1 MLITHKRFIK
11 TLKNVKINN
20 KYNLLVGGFMEQ
32 NKALYRKY
40 RPSNFGDIAGHQN
53 VVEILKNELKNN
65 KISHSFLFA
74 GQRGTGKTSIARIL
88 AKSVNCLNI
97 KDGLA
102 CEVCE
107 SCIASNEQRNPDI
120 IEMDAASNNGVDEIR
135 EIKNNINSL
144 PFIGKYKIY
153 IIDEVH
159 MLTKAAFNALLKT
172 LEEPPVHAIFIL
184 ATTEYA
190 KIPATILSRCQI
202 FNFKKIDR
210 ISLMNRLSFI
220 CENEGYTIDKAVL
233 EEIAIISEG
242 SLRDASNVIEQLM
255 TVTSDHIT
263 VEDLKSVFYVATKNE
278 KMKILTNILNNDPA
292 TIINYF
298 EKANNQGMDFD
309 VFTLSLIEIIKE
321 IIEFKFTNDENV
333 LNMLDKSDLNEFAK
347 VNVKSLFEVADNLSE
362 AYAKT
367 KGTNINF
374 NYLLISLLKTL
385 KTPTEHKIKIEES
398 VSTIQEN
405 IIVKEV
411 IDEPNH
417 IQETEKQILIEK
429 VEEIKEEVIQQPIQ
443 TFEEEITQVNDIE
456 IKEESVSINDDY
468 ELKTLTN
475 LKIQLN
481 KNLVDNE
488 EKKTY
493 KVEINEVINLLVGA
507 NKNKREDIENKINS
521 FFKVDEQNNL
531 LNPDLAKKYINLFN
545 FKVIAASQ
553 NEILLRA
560 DDFENVNNLLVF
572 LQNEEYRESI
582 QKEFGKALFLPIDET
597 LWNEVKISFK
607 RLKEINQLPS
617 YEEINYDSYFD
628 KKKQSMVLSH
638 FDDKTI
644 EAASR
649 LFNIDELEIED

>member
-1 MLITHKRFIK
+1 
-11 TLKNVKINN
+11 
-20 KYNLLVGGFMEQ
+20 MEQ
-32 NKALYRKY
+32 NKAIYRKY

-88 AKSVNCLNI
+88 AKSVNCSNLL
-97 KDGLA
+97 DGVA
-102 CEVCE
+102 CEFCE
-107 SCIASNEQRNPDI
+107 SCVASNEQRNPDI

-172 LEEPPVHAIFIL
+172 LEEPPLHAIFIL

-210 ISLMNRLSFI
+210 TSLMNRLNYI
-220 CENEGYTIDKAVL
+220 CENEGYKIDKDVL

-255 TVTSDHIT
+255 TVTSEHIT
-263 VEDLKSVFYVATKNE
+263 IEDLKAVFYVATKTE
-278 KMKILTNILNNDPA
+278 KIQILVNILNNEPA

-309 VFTLSLIEIIKE
+309 VFTLSLIEIVKE
-321 IIEFKFTNDENV
+321 IIEYKFTKDSNV
-333 LNMLDKSDLNEFAK
+333 LNILEASDLSNFSNTE
-347 VNVKSLFEVADNLSE
+347 VKSLFEVADNLSE

-374 NYLLISLLKTL
+374 NYLLISVLKTL
-385 KTPTEHKIKIEES
+385 GNSVEHKIKVGETIKPIIEAKDEIIAEKISEEPNIISEPFITNNFEES
-398 VSTIQEN
+398 NSNQLETSAQES
-405 IIVKEV
+405 VLESK
-411 IDEPNH
+411 
-417 IQETEKQILIEK
+417 LI
-429 VEEIKEEVIQQPIQ
+429 VEEKNED
-443 TFEEEITQVNDIE
+443 EITEVVVEPKVNEENFE
-456 IKEESVSINDDY
+456 I
-468 ELKTLTN
+468 KTLTN

-481 KNLVDNE
+481 KNLVANE

-493 KVEINEVINLLVGA
+493 KIEISEVINLLVGA
-507 NKNKREDIENKINS
+507 SKNKREEIEAKLNS
-521 FFKVDEQNNL
+521 FFAADDSDNL
-531 LNPDLAKKYINLFN
+531 INPELAKKYINFFN

-553 NEILLRA
+553 NEILLRSE
-560 DDFENVNNLLVF
+560 DFENVNNLLVT
-572 LQNEEYRESI
+572 LQNEEQRVLI
-582 QKEFGKALFLPIDET
+582 QKEFDKLLFLPIDEAF
-597 LWNEVKISFK
+597 WNEIKITFK
-607 RLKEINQLPS
+607 KLKENGQLPTYEQIS
-617 YEEINYDSYFD
+617 YDDYFD
-628 KKKQSMVLSH
+628 SKKQSVVLSH

>member
-1 MLITHKRFIK
+1 
-11 TLKNVKINN
+11 
-20 KYNLLVGGFMEQ
+20 MEQ

-220 CENEGYTIDKAVL
+220 CENEGYKIDKAVL

-309 VFTLSLIEIIKE
+309 VFTLSLIEIVKE

-333 LNMLDKSDLNEFAK
+333 LNILDKSDLNEFAQ

-385 KTPTEHKIKIEES
+385 KEPTEHKIKIEES
-398 VSTIQEN
+398 VLTIQEN

-411 IDEPNH
+411 IAEPVH
-417 IQETEKQILIEK
+417 IQEPEKQILIEK
-429 VEEIKEEVIQQPIQ
+429 VEEIKEEVIEQPIK
-443 TFEEEITQVNDIE
+443 TFEEKITQVKDIE
-456 IKEESVSINDDY
+456 IKEESVSIDDDY

-521 FFKVDEQNNL
+521 FFKVDEQDNL
-531 LNPDLAKKYINLFN
+531 LNPDLAKKYINFFN

-607 RLKEINQLPS
+607 RLKENNQLPS

>member
-1 MLITHKRFIK
+1 
-11 TLKNVKINN
+11 
-20 KYNLLVGGFMEQ
+20 MEQ
-32 NKALYRKY
+32 NKAIYRKY

-74 GQRGTGKTSIARIL
+74 GQRGTGKTSIARII
-88 AKSVNCLNI
+88 AKSVNCVNLSE
-97 KDGLA
+97 GLA
-102 CEVCE
+102 CESCE
-107 SCIASNEQRNPDI
+107 SCVASNEQRNPDI

-210 ISLMNRLSFI
+210 ISLMNRLNFI
-220 CENEGYTIDKAVL
+220 CEKEGYKIDKAVL

-255 TVTSDHIT
+255 TVTSENIT
-263 VEDLKSVFYVATKNE
+263 IEDLKSVFYVATKTE
-278 KMKILTNILNNDPA
+278 KIKILNNILNNEPA

-309 VFTLSLIEIIKE
+309 VFTLSLIEIVKE
-321 IIEFKFTNDENV
+321 IIEFKFTKDSTV
-333 LNMLDKSDLNEFAK
+333 LNILEEADL
-347 VNVKSLFEVADNLSE
+347 VNFSHIEVKSLFEVADNLSD

-367 KGTNINF
+367 KGTSINF

-385 KTPTEHKIKIEES
+385 KNPKEYKIELKDQNS
-398 VSTIQEN
+398 
-405 IIVKEV
+405 
-411 IDEPNH
+411 
-417 IQETEKQILIEK
+417 ET
-429 VEEIKEEVIQQPIQ
+429 VEIKEQINVIPESITETAKKEVYKE
-443 TFEEEITQVNDIE
+443 TVKTQVKEEFIVEQTVEQINVIPEVVNNIDQEKTYNEQDKPNFGE
-456 IKEESVSINDDY
+456 IKINEDNF
-468 ELKTLTN
+468 EIKTLTN

-488 EKKTY
+488 HKKTY
-493 KVEINEVINLLVGA
+493 KVEISEVINLLVGA
-507 NKNKREDIENKINS
+507 NKTKREEIENKFNS
-521 FFKVDEQNNL
+521 FFAIDESDNL
-531 LNPDLAKKYINLFN
+531 INPILAKKYINFFN

-553 NEILLRA
+553 NEVLLRSE
-560 DDFENVNNLLVF
+560 DFENVNNLLVT
-572 LQNEEYRESI
+572 LQNDGLREEI
-582 QKEFGKALFLPIDET
+582 QKEFNKILFLPIDEA
-597 LWNEVKISFK
+597 LWNEIKVSFK
-607 RLKEINQLPS
+607 KLKEDNQLPT
-617 YEEINYDSYFD
+617 YQQINYDSYFD
-628 KKKQSMVLSH
+628 AKKQSIVLSH

>member
-1 MLITHKRFIK
+1 
-11 TLKNVKINN
+11 
-20 KYNLLVGGFMEQ
+20 MEQ

-40 RPSNFGDIAGHQN
+40 RPSNFEDIAGHQN

-88 AKSVNCLNI
+88 AKSVNCSNLLN
-97 KDGLA
+97 GLA

-107 SCIASNEQRNPDI
+107 SCLASNEQRNPDI

-172 LEEPPVHAIFIL
+172 LEEPPIHAIFIL

-210 ISLMNRLSFI
+210 ISLMNRLNFI
-220 CENEGYTIDKAVL
+220 CENEGYKIDKDVL

-255 TVTSDHIT
+255 TVTSEHIT
-263 VEDLKSVFYVATKNE
+263 IEDLKAVFYVATKTE
-278 KMKILTNILNNDPA
+278 KIQILVNILNNEPA

-309 VFTLSLIEIIKE
+309 VLTLNLIEIVKE
-321 IIEFKFTNDENV
+321 IIEYKFTKDSNV
-333 LNMLDKSDLNEFAK
+333 LNILEESDLSNFSNTE
-347 VNVKSLFEVADNLSE
+347 VKSLFEVADNLSE

-367 KGTNINF
+367 KGTSINF
-374 NYLLISLLKTL
+374 NYLLISVLKTL
-385 KTPTEHKIKIEES
+385 KNPVEQKIKVSETIKPIIETKDEIIAEKISEGTNIISEPFITNNLEESNSNQIEKPVEES
-398 VSTIQEN
+398 VVETLPTQETQVLFKEN
-405 IIVKEV
+405 IVENEESK
-411 IDEPNH
+411 
-417 IQETEKQILIEK
+417 LI
-429 VEEIKEEVIQQPIQ
+429 VEEKNED
-443 TFEEEITQVNDIE
+443 EITEVVVEPKVNEENFE
-456 IKEESVSINDDY
+456 I
-468 ELKTLTN
+468 KTLTN

-481 KNLVDNE
+481 KNLVANE

-493 KVEINEVINLLVGA
+493 KIEISEVINLLVGA
-507 NKNKREDIENKINS
+507 SKNKREEIEAKLNS
-521 FFKVDEQNNL
+521 FFDADEKDNL
-531 LNPDLAKKYINLFN
+531 INPELAKKYINFFN

-553 NEILLRA
+553 NEILLRSE
-560 DDFENVNNLLVF
+560 DFENVNNLLVT
-572 LQNEEYRESI
+572 LQNEEQRELI
-582 QKEFGKALFLPIDET
+582 QKEFDKLLFLPIDEEF
-597 LWNEVKISFK
+597 WNEIKVTFK
-607 RLKEINQLPS
+607 KLKENGQLPT
-617 YEEINYDSYFD
+617 YKQINYDDYFD
-628 KKKQSMVLSH
+628 SKKQSVVLSH

>member
-1 MLITHKRFIK
+1 
-11 TLKNVKINN
+11 
-20 KYNLLVGGFMEQ
+20 MEQ

-220 CENEGYTIDKAVL
+220 CENEGYKIDKAVL

-309 VFTLSLIEIIKE
+309 VFTLSLIEIVKE

-333 LNMLDKSDLNEFAK
+333 LNILDKSDLNEFAQ

-385 KTPTEHKIKIEES
+385 KAPTEHKIKIEES

-411 IDEPNH
+411 ISEPVH
-417 IQETEKQILIEK
+417 IQEPEKQILIEK
-429 VEEIKEEVIQQPIQ
+429 VEEIKEEVIEQPIQ
-443 TFEEEITQVNDIE
+443 TFEEEITQVKDIE
-456 IKEESVSINDDY
+456 IKEESVSIDDDY

-521 FFKVDEQNNL
+521 FFKVDEQDNL
-531 LNPDLAKKYINLFN
+531 LNPDLAKKYINFFN

-607 RLKEINQLPS
+607 RLKENNQLPS

>member
-1 MLITHKRFIK
+1 
-11 TLKNVKINN
+11 
-20 KYNLLVGGFMEQ
+20 MEQ

-107 SCIASNEQRNPDI
+107 SCVASNEQRNPDI

-210 ISLMNRLSFI
+210 VSLMNRLSFI
-220 CENEGYTIDKAVL
+220 CESEGYTIDKAVL

-309 VFTLSLIEIIKE
+309 VFTLSLIEIVKE

-333 LNMLDKSDLNEFAK
+333 LNMLDKSDLNEFAQ

-385 KTPTEHKIKIEES
+385 KTPTEHKLKIEES
-398 VSTIQEN
+398 ISSIQEN

-411 IDEPNH
+411 IVEPVH

-429 VEEIKEEVIQQPIQ
+429 VEEIKEEVIEQPIQ
-443 TFEEEITQVNDIE
+443 TFEEEIKQVNDIE

-521 FFKVDEQNNL
+521 FFKVDEQDNL

-607 RLKEINQLPS
+607 RLKENNQLPS

>member
-1 MLITHKRFIK
+1 
-11 TLKNVKINN
+11 
-20 KYNLLVGGFMEQ
+20 MEQ

-220 CENEGYTIDKAVL
+220 CENEGYKIDKAVL

-255 TVTSDHIT
+255 TVLQIT
-263 VEDLKSVFYVATKNE
+263 
-278 KMKILTNILNNDPA
+278 
-292 TIINYF
+292 
-298 EKANNQGMDFD
+298 
-309 VFTLSLIEIIKE
+309 
-321 IIEFKFTNDENV
+321 
-333 LNMLDKSDLNEFAK
+333 
-347 VNVKSLFEVADNLSE
+347 
-362 AYAKT
+362 
-367 KGTNINF
+367 
-374 NYLLISLLKTL
+374 
-385 KTPTEHKIKIEES
+385 
-398 VSTIQEN
+398 
-405 IIVKEV
+405 
-411 IDEPNH
+411 
-417 IQETEKQILIEK
+417 
-429 VEEIKEEVIQQPIQ
+429 
-443 TFEEEITQVNDIE
+443 
-456 IKEESVSINDDY
+456 
-468 ELKTLTN
+468 
-475 LKIQLN
+475 
-481 KNLVDNE
+481 
-488 EKKTY
+488 
-493 KVEINEVINLLVGA
+493 
-507 NKNKREDIENKINS
+507 
-521 FFKVDEQNNL
+521 
-531 LNPDLAKKYINLFN
+531 
-545 FKVIAASQ
+545 
-553 NEILLRA
+553 
-560 DDFENVNNLLVF
+560 
-572 LQNEEYRESI
+572 
-582 QKEFGKALFLPIDET
+582 
-597 LWNEVKISFK
+597 
-607 RLKEINQLPS
+607 
-617 YEEINYDSYFD
+617 
-628 KKKQSMVLSH
+628 
-638 FDDKTI
+638 
-644 EAASR
+644 
-649 LFNIDELEIED
+649 

>member
-1 MLITHKRFIK
+1 
-11 TLKNVKINN
+11 
-20 KYNLLVGGFMEQ
+20 MEQ

-40 RPSNFGDIAGHQN
+40 RPSNFEDIAGHQN

-88 AKSVNCLNI
+88 AKSVNCSNLLN
-97 KDGLA
+97 GLA

-107 SCIASNEQRNPDI
+107 SCLASNEQRNPDI

-172 LEEPPVHAIFIL
+172 LEEPPIHAIFIL

-210 ISLMNRLSFI
+210 ISLMNRLNFI
-220 CENEGYTIDKAVL
+220 CENEGYKIDKDVL

-255 TVTSDHIT
+255 TVTSEHIT
-263 VEDLKSVFYVATKNE
+263 IEDLKAVFYVATKTE
-278 KMKILTNILNNDPA
+278 KIQILVNILNNEPA

-309 VFTLSLIEIIKE
+309 VLTLNLIEIVKE
-321 IIEFKFTNDENV
+321 IIEYKFTKDSNV
-333 LNMLDKSDLNEFAK
+333 LNILEESDLSNFSNTE
-347 VNVKSLFEVADNLSE
+347 VKSLFEVADNLSE

-367 KGTNINF
+367 KGTSINF
-374 NYLLISLLKTL
+374 NYLLISVLKTL
-385 KTPTEHKIKIEES
+385 KNPVEQKIKVSETIKPIIETKDEIIAEKISEGTNIISEPFITNNLEESNSNQIEKPVEES
-398 VSTIQEN
+398 VVETLPTQETQVLFKEN
-405 IIVKEV
+405 IVENEESK
-411 IDEPNH
+411 
-417 IQETEKQILIEK
+417 LI
-429 VEEIKEEVIQQPIQ
+429 VEEKNED
-443 TFEEEITQVNDIE
+443 EITEVVVEPKVNEENFE
-456 IKEESVSINDDY
+456 I
-468 ELKTLTN
+468 KTLTN

-481 KNLVDNE
+481 KNLVANE

-493 KVEINEVINLLVGA
+493 KIEISEVINLLVGA
-507 NKNKREDIENKINS
+507 SKNKREEIEAKLNS
-521 FFKVDEQNNL
+521 FFDADDSDNL
-531 LNPDLAKKYINLFN
+531 INPELAKKYINFFN

-553 NEILLRA
+553 NEILLRSE
-560 DDFENVNNLLVF
+560 DFENVNNLLVT
-572 LQNEEYRESI
+572 LQNEEQRELI
-582 QKEFGKALFLPIDET
+582 QKEFDKLLFLPIDEEF
-597 LWNEVKISFK
+597 WNEIKVTFK
-607 RLKEINQLPS
+607 KLKENGQLPT
-617 YEEINYDSYFD
+617 YKQINYDDYFD
-628 KKKQSMVLSH
+628 SKKQSVVLSH

>member
-1 MLITHKRFIK
+1 
-11 TLKNVKINN
+11 
-20 KYNLLVGGFMEQ
+20 MEQ
-32 NKALYRKY
+32 NKAIYRKY

-88 AKSVNCLNI
+88 AKSVNCSNLL
-97 KDGLA
+97 DGVA

-107 SCIASNEQRNPDI
+107 SCVASNEQRNPDI

-172 LEEPPVHAIFIL
+172 LEEPPLHAIFIL

-210 ISLMNRLSFI
+210 TSLMNRLNYI
-220 CENEGYTIDKAVL
+220 CENEGYKIDKDVL

-255 TVTSDHIT
+255 TVTSEHIT
-263 VEDLKSVFYVATKNE
+263 IEDLKAVFYVATKTE
-278 KMKILTNILNNDPA
+278 KIQILVNILNNEPA

-298 EKANNQGMDFD
+298 EKANKQGMDFD
-309 VFTLSLIEIIKE
+309 VFTLSLIEIVKE
-321 IIEFKFTNDENV
+321 IIEYKFTKDSNV
-333 LNMLDKSDLNEFAK
+333 LNILEESDLSNFSNTE
-347 VNVKSLFEVADNLSE
+347 VKSLFEVADNLSE

-374 NYLLISLLKTL
+374 NYLLISVLKTIENSV
-385 KTPTEHKIKIEES
+385 EHKIKVSETIKPIIEAKDEIIAEKISEEPNIISEPFITNNFEES
-398 VSTIQEN
+398 NSNQLETSAQES
-405 IIVKEV
+405 VLESK
-411 IDEPNH
+411 
-417 IQETEKQILIEK
+417 LI
-429 VEEIKEEVIQQPIQ
+429 VEEKNED
-443 TFEEEITQVNDIE
+443 EITEVVVEPKVNEENFE
-456 IKEESVSINDDY
+456 I
-468 ELKTLTN
+468 KTLTN

-481 KNLVDNE
+481 KNLVANE

-493 KVEINEVINLLVGA
+493 KIEISEVINLLVGA
-507 NKNKREDIENKINS
+507 SKNKREEIEAKLNS
-521 FFKVDEQNNL
+521 FFAADESDNL
-531 LNPDLAKKYINLFN
+531 INPELAKKYINFFN

-553 NEILLRA
+553 NEILLRSE
-560 DDFENVNNLLVF
+560 DLENVNNLLVT
-572 LQNEEYRESI
+572 LQNEEQRALI
-582 QKEFGKALFLPIDET
+582 QKEFDKLLFLPIDEAF
-597 LWNEVKISFK
+597 WNEIKITFK
-607 RLKEINQLPS
+607 KLKENGQLPTYEQIS
-617 YEEINYDSYFD
+617 YDHYFD
-628 KKKQSMVLSH
+628 SKKQSVVLSH

>member
-1 MLITHKRFIK
+1 
-11 TLKNVKINN
+11 
-20 KYNLLVGGFMEQ
+20 MEQ

-220 CENEGYTIDKAVL
+220 CENEGYKIDKAVL

-255 TVTSDHIT
+255 TVTSDYIT

-309 VFTLSLIEIIKE
+309 VFTLSLIEIVKE

-333 LNMLDKSDLNEFAK
+333 LNILDRSDLNEFAQ

-385 KTPTEHKIKIEES
+385 KAPTEHKIKIEES

-411 IDEPNH
+411 ISEPVH
-417 IQETEKQILIEK
+417 IQEPEKQILIEK
-429 VEEIKEEVIQQPIQ
+429 VEEIKEEVIEQPIK
-443 TFEEEITQVNDIE
+443 TFEEKITQVKDIE
-456 IKEESVSINDDY
+456 IKEESVSIDDDY

-521 FFKVDEQNNL
+521 FFKVDEQDNL
-531 LNPDLAKKYINLFN
+531 LNPDLAKKYINFFN

-607 RLKEINQLPS
+607 RLKENNQLPS

-644 EAASR
+644 QAASR